1 MGHKSTCITCQR
13 TTKCFAEN
21 GTCFAQTSLEFVMSE
36 HLFARWKMHSLFS
49 CGIKCKLA
57 RQAIVKMYRAAANG
71 KLSMPI
77 IYSFP
82 PVQNPSV
89 TLFIARSVRRWKQWI
104 IYNFISLPSNFHFTI
119 RFYGFKWIKF
129 VERLFSA
136 HIVHHKLVQLM
147 EFGTSNTIERDA
159 KEAIRV
165 GTGSQL
171 NNAQIWAGKFTAKSF

>member
-57 RQAIVKMYRAAANG
+57 RQAIIKMYRA
-71 KLSMPI
+71 SRWREI
-77 IYSFP
+77 
-82 PVQNPSV
+82 VQQAHH
-89 TLFIARSVRRWKQWI
+89 LFISSCPTRHFVHRSVRRWKQWI

-129 VERLFSA
+129 VEMLFSA
-136 HIVHHKLVQLM
+136 HTVHHKLVKLM